1 MTREHFLSKVGLWC
15 KYFHIYDKISYVKL
29 KILKEEISLSL
40 FEIFLKFILAILL
53 GGIVG
58 WERETVNKPAGLR
71 TYIILCLGSTLITI
85 VSTNL
90 PGSDPG
96 RIAAQIVSSLGVLGG
111 IVVFREGQH
120 IVKGIT
126 TAVSMWFMGGVG
138 IAIGAGKYLPAI
150 LSTLA
155 IYVILVFLKSLEG
168 KVLGHGAGK
177 VLTVRALNR
186 PGLIGDIGKI
196 LGSYNVDIAD
206 IKLQISDDIAEIV
219 LRVTSPPKFEPS
231 SMLCE
236 IQNLKDIKSV
246 AWE

>member
-1 MTREHFLSKVGLWC
+1 MAV
-15 KYFHIYDKISYVKL
+15 
-29 KILKEEISLSL
+29 
-40 FEIFLKFILAILL
+40 LL

-71 TYIILCLGSTLITI
+71 TYIILCLGSTLITV
-85 VSTNL
+85 VSTTL

-111 IVVFREGQH
+111 LVVFREGQH

-138 IAIGAGKYLPAI
+138 IAIGAGYYIPAI
-150 LSTLA
+150 IATLA
-155 IYVILVFLKSLEG
+155 IYIILVFLKAIEG
-168 KVLGHGAGK
+168 KVLGHGSGK
-177 VLTVRALNR
+177 ILTLKALNR

-206 IKLQISDDIAEIV
+206 INLQINDNIAEIV
-219 LRVTSPPKFEPS
+219 LKVTSPPKFEPS

-236 IQNLKDIKSV
+236 IQNLKDVKSIG
-246 AWE
+246 WE